1 MLSLLK
7 KKSEASAAPLVP
19 PWHPNFRNYEK
30 LPDIKVVRTAFFVN
44 GAAIFIAITLLT
56 YFGFEEWK
64 LRAVNLQIR
73 DLENHITTNKKASS
87 DAVALFGKFKQE
99 EAKVIEVDNFVKSKP
114 VVSEIIIRLA
124 ETLPENIALDTLDLR
139 DINMSMR
146 FTVRGEPQVAS
157 RRASAYRDQL
167 LADPELAKRF
177 ESVEFVST
185 PTVSASTGRLTV
197 DFILRLKGVGKK

>member
-7 KKSEASAAPLVP
+7 KKSEAAAAPLVP

-64 LRAVNLQIR
+64 LRAVNLQIA
-73 DLENHITTNKKASS
+73 DLTQHIETNKKASA

-114 VVSEIIIRLA
+114 TVSQIIVRLA

-139 DINMSMR
+139 DVSMSMR

-157 RRASAYRDQL
+157 RRASAYREQL
-167 LADPELAKRF
+167 MADPELSKRF
-177 ESVEFVST
+177 ETVDFVST
-185 PTVSASTGRLTV
+185 PTVSPSTGRLTV
-197 DFILRLKGVGKK
+197 DFILRLKGAAKK